1 MLFRPLRHLTLA
13 TFVPAP
19 GNQRARAKGIRFVRA
34 QRPPADA
41 LVIAG
46 RSGTG
51 KTHLLHALAHLARNQ
66 ETSRSVACL
75 SSEQFTEEVMR
86 GRFHGD
92 LDQVMDCLA
101 AEDVLAVDDV
111 DRLTW
116 HAEVADALLD
126 VLLRRGQRQ
135 RRSVLTA
142 AMHRGAIQAHPLI
155 DFLDR
160 QPAVDLALNERSER
174 S

>member
-1 MLFRPLRHLTLA
+1 
-13 TFVPAP
+13 
-19 GNQRARAKGIRFVRA
+19 
-34 QRPPADA
+34 
-41 LVIAG
+41 
-46 RSGTG
+46 
-51 KTHLLHALAHLARNQ
+51 
-66 ETSRSVACL
+66 
-75 SSEQFTEEVMR
+75 MR

-92 LDQVMDCLA
+92 LDQVMDRLA

-142 AMHRGAIQAHPLI
+142 AMHRGAIQAHPLS

>member
-13 TFVPAP
+13 TFMPAP
-19 GNQRARAKGIRFVRA
+19 GNQRARAEGIRFVRA
-34 QRPPADA
+34 LRPSANA

-51 KTHLLHALAHLARNQ
+51 KTHLLHALAHLARHQ
-66 ETSRSVACL
+66 EAPRSVACL
-75 SSEQFTEEVMR
+75 SSDQFTQEVMR
-86 GRFHGD
+86 GQVHGD
-92 LDQVMDCLA
+92 LDHVMDRLA
-101 AEDVLAVDDV
+101 AEDLLAVDDV

-160 QPAVDLALNERSER
+160 QPAVDLALTERSKR